1 LKILIPIYNESESV
15 VDCLDKVNSQIKKLD
30 SYDID
35 VICINDGSE
44 DNSLDLLEP
53 FKNQI
58 TILSSDVNFGLSEVF
73 NSVIQYTK
81 EKNYNY
87 LVIFD
92 ADLQYLIEDLET
104 LLLKINE
111 TKADILIGSRNFR
124 SKNHFKVLKKYLQ
137 IIGSKAISFI
147 LGKQIKESQSRL
159 RPIGT
164 GDIYTSPPPLK
175 GLVPVLSEPFNSWK
189 ENICLVPSTFKN
201 SLKDTYQGISPA
213 LTLQIVSSD
222 YNESLKIINKPVT
235 SIELETWEAIYKRWK
250 EWLLDLENSNYTIN
264 FEGPTDY
271 IVWGKKESTAKNKKI
286 GLSLSIY
293 YSNKI
298 VERKINS
305 IREKLKQD
313 LANSKGHE
321 KRKLDVQE
329 LLIKNI
335 SEYITMQ
342 NKAKSLLTLPSPT
355 KKQIIEA
362 QSLFKEAK
370 RKKRSRES
378 IVNRINFHKKK
389 LSEIECFES
398 FLDSFI
404 YEENEDNKN
413 KLESIIELKEEVE
426 EYICIKKN
434 NSKFKLKRKKETS
447 LHIKEIQSPSGL
459 KIQIGGN
466 NRQNELI
473 SLKKGKK
480 GDLWFH
486 AQETPGSHV
495 VLKSSNG
502 LFDDKDI
509 ELAADLASFFSRSR
523 GNKLTPIIMVPI
535 ENLKRISGS
544 LPGTVSHRGGKV
556 LWGKAERA
564 AKYFHQK

>member
-1 LKILIPIYNESESV
+1 MNKVPIQIMDLTTLKAVVFELSQDIVPSRFETAQQIDSHTIQLGLRTLEKLTWIEISWLPESPIIVSIPPPKRYGEKST
-15 VDCLDKVNSQIKKLD
+15 LAKQIKHLLVNLALV
-30 SYDID
+30 DITQMGFERI
-35 VICINDGSE
+35 VR
-44 DNSLDLLEP
+44 
-53 FKNQI
+53 FKF
-58 TILSSDVNFGLSEVF
+58 SSRPG
-73 NSVIQYTK
+73 K
-81 EKNYNY
+81 EIEKE
-87 LVIFD
+87 
-92 ADLQYLIEDLET
+92 LIVELMGRHSNI
-104 LLLKINE
+104 LLL
-111 TKADILIGSRNFR
+111 DR
-124 SKNHFKVLKKYLQ
+124 SGKV
-137 IIGSKAISFI
+137 IT

-235 SIELETWEAIYKRWK
+235 SIEFETWEAIHKRWK

-264 FEGPTDY
+264 FEGPTDFV
-271 IVWGKKESTAKNKKI
+271 VWGKRKSKAKNKKI
-286 GLSLSIY
+286 GVSLSIY
-293 YSNKI
+293 YSNKM

-313 LANSKGHE
+313 LANSKDQE
-321 KRKLDVQE
+321 TRKLDVQK
-329 LLIKNI
+329 LLIKKI

-342 NKAKSLLTLPSPT
+342 NKAKDLLSLRSPT

-362 QSLFKEAK
+362 QRLFKESK

-378 IVNRINFHKKK
+378 ILNRIDFHKKK
-389 LSEIECFES
+389 ISDIQCCES
-398 FLDSFI
+398 FLDSLM
-404 YEENEDNKN
+404 YEANEDNKN
-413 KLESIIELKEEVE
+413 KLDSIIELKEEVE

-434 NSKFKLKRKKETS
+434 SSKFKSNRKKEQTS
-447 LHIKEIQSPSGL
+447 TIKEIESPSGL

-473 SLKKGKK
+473 SLRKGRK

-486 AQETPGSHV
+486 AQEAPGSHV

-502 LFDDKDI
+502 LVDEKDI
-509 ELAADLASFFSRSR
+509 QLAADLASFFSRAR
-523 GNKLTPIIMVPI
+523 GNKLVPIIMVPI
-535 ENLKRISGS
+535 ENLQRISGA

-556 LWGKAERA
+556 IWGKAERA
-564 AKYFHQK
+564 EKNFHHK